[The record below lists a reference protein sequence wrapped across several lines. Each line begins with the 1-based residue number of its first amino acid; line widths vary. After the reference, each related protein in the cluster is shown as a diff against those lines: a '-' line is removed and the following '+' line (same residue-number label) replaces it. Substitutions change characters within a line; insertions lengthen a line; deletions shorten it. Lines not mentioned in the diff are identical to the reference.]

1 MEVGFGDRNEVVRY
15 TRQLRR
21 SEAREKVREPGQDR
35 KVATVVHTSVMR
47 YWSPRFILVT
57 TLALFLAPFFYD
69 GGGVSQVSHAVSER
83 KVSSVFSPQPE
94 YL

>member
-1 MEVGFGDRNEVVRY
+1 
-15 TRQLRR
+15 
-21 SEAREKVREPGQDR
+21 
-35 KVATVVHTSVMR
+35 
-47 YWSPRFILVT
+47 VT